1 MSLCGWIRWPS
12 ELPSNSKG
20 CMTVLCSLEMGYAM
34 QGCTQMPPVLP
45 KVIFSYSP
53 YRTQRCVRCGMLLSA
68 LKGQRWCPFVQVVIC
83 PAAFN
88 PREVGTARSP

>member
-12 ELPSNSKG
+12 ELPSISKG
-20 CMTVLCSLEMGYAM
+20 CMTVVCSLEMRYAM

-45 KVIFSYSP
+45 KVIFFLFSVQDTEMCKMWDAS
-53 YRTQRCVRCGMLLSA
+53 VS
-68 LKGQRWCPFVQVVIC
+68 LKGAVMVVIC

-88 PREVGTARSP
+88 PREVGTVCSP